1 MSHDFTLLKEA
12 FITELQ
18 SRAFLYRH
26 DRTGARLLS
35 LVNDDENKVFGISF
49 RTPPADSTGVA
60 HILEHSVLCGSR
72 KYPVKEPFVELLK
85 GSLQTFLNAF
95 TYPDKTCYPV
105 ASQNGKDFSNL
116 IDVYL
121 DAVFHP
127 RLTPEVFGQEGWHYE
142 VDADGILSIQG
153 VVYNEM
159 KGAYASPDGLLS
171 EYSQQSLFPDTT
183 YGLDSGGNPERIPD
197 LTFEQFLAF
206 HRRYYHPS
214 NAFIYFSGDD
224 DPGRRLTLISEA
236 LREFDRL
243 EVDSHVQRQ
252 ASFAAPTRQTRG
264 YPVSAGDKSDGQA
277 MLTLNWVVGDALN
290 VREALAWQVLE
301 YLLVEM
307 PSSPVRKALIDSGL
321 GDDLAGVGLEA
332 ELRQLYFSTGLRGM
346 REEDAGQAE
355 SLIRET
361 LEKLV
366 RDGVPTDLIEAAL
379 NSLEFRLRERNS
391 GRFPRGLAV
400 MLQALILWLHD
411 ADPLEGLAFEKD
423 LQQLKEDIL
432 SGKRVFE
439 TMIRD
444 QLLDN
449 PHHGIVLLT
458 PDTELG
464 ERMRRDE
471 EARLAEARNTLDA
484 AGLEAVRLQTQK
496 LKAWQET
503 PDSPENVATIPGL
516 TRADLDQSGKHI
528 PRAVLDWDGCRVLF
542 HDQFTTRIA
551 HLELGLDLRRLPL
564 DDLPY
569 AALLGKVLVEIGTEK
584 EDYAALATR
593 ISRKTG
599 GIWSELFASSRHDA
613 GDDPATWL
621 FLRGKAMDHG
631 VEELLAIFSDL
642 LLAPA
647 LDDRRRFSQLLLEEK
662 AGFERMLIPRG
673 HTVVNTRLRAG
684 FSLADLAGERMTG
697 ISYLFFLRQL
707 IQDVE
712 TEWDQ
717 VQARM
722 RDILERLLD
731 RHAIV
736 ANVTTEQDLFTALEP
751 GLRGFLGGLPTRTP
765 ADPGNSPVA
774 PVWPLDALQEGEAL
788 TIPAPVNYVGKGA
801 RLSGE
806 LPCSLGALMV
816 VTRYLRT
823 AWLWDRIRV
832 KGGAY
837 GAFCIF
843 DALGRGLTMVSYR
856 DPNVVKTLDA
866 FDAAADYLR
875 KTPLGEAELNKAV
888 VGAIGDLDAHLL
900 PDAKG
905 QVSLRRYL
913 TNQDDAFRQQVREDI
928 LACSAADFRAAAD
941 VLEAFGRQGR
951 VVVMGG
957 ETALSEAVA
966 SQAGRDVLQGMRTT
980 SVL

>member
-1 MSHDFTLLKEA
+1 MSHDFTLLKET

-18 SRAFLYRH
+18 ARAFLYRH

-105 ASQNGKDFSNL
+105 ASQNIKDFYNL

-142 VDADGILSIQG
+142 MDANGTLSIQG

-183 YGLDSGGNPERIPD
+183 YGLDSGGNPERIPK
-197 LTFEQFLAF
+197 LTFDQFLDF
-206 HRRYYHPS
+206 HERYYHPS

-224 DPGRRLTLISEA
+224 DPEQRLALVSEA

-243 EVDSHVQRQ
+243 EVDSHVQSQ
-252 ASFAAPTRQTRG
+252 APFASPTRQTRG
-264 YPVSAGDKSDGQA
+264 YPVSAGEKNAGQA
-277 MLTLNWVVGDALN
+277 MLTLNWVVGDALD
-290 VREALAWQVLE
+290 VRDALAWQILE

-307 PSSPVRKALIDSGL
+307 PSSPLRKALIDSSL

-346 REEDAGQAE
+346 RVEAADRVE

-361 LEKLV
+361 LERLV

-379 NSLEFRLRERNS
+379 NSVEFRLRERNS

-411 ADPLEGLAFEKD
+411 ADPLEGLAFEEDLKRLKKD
-423 LQQLKEDIL
+423 LL

-439 TMIRD
+439 TMIQAR
-444 QLLDN
+444 LLDN
-449 PHHGIVLLT
+449 PHHGIVLLA
-458 PDTELG
+458 PDPELG
-464 ERMRRDE
+464 EKMRRDE
-471 EARLAEARNTLDA
+471 EARLAEARTDLDGE
-484 AGLEAVRLQTQK
+484 GLEAVRRRTEK

-503 PDSPENVATIPGL
+503 PDSPENLATIPGL
-516 TRADLDQSGKHI
+516 TRADLDRSGKHI
-528 PRAVLDWDGCRVLF
+528 PRTVLDGDGCRVLF
-542 HDQFTTRIA
+542 HDQFTTRIV
-551 HLELGLDLRRLPL
+551 HMELGLDLRRLPL
-564 DDLPY
+564 EDLPY

-599 GIWSELFASSRHDA
+599 GIWPELFTSSIRDA
-613 GDDPATWL
+613 DDDDPAAWL

-631 VEELLAIFSDL
+631 VDELLAIFTDL

-647 LDDRRRFSQLLLEEK
+647 LDDRRRFTQLLLEEK

-673 HTVVNTRLRAG
+673 HTLVNTRLRAG
-684 FSLADLAGERMTG
+684 FSLADLAGERMNG
-697 ISYLFFLRQL
+697 ISYLFFLREL
-707 IQDVE
+707 IQEVE
-712 TEWDQ
+712 NNWERVQDQ
-717 VQARM
+717 M
-722 RDILERLLD
+722 RSVLVRLLD
-731 RHAIV
+731 RASMV
-736 ANVTTEQDLFTALEP
+736 VNVTTEQELFTAMEP
-751 GLRGFLGGLPTRTP
+751 KLKHFLAGLPVTSSASSHASTWELP
-765 ADPGNSPVA
+765 
-774 PVWPLDALQEGEAL
+774 PLGEGEAL

-801 RLSGE
+801 KAPKN

-823 AWLWDRIRV
+823 AWLWDQIRV

-843 DALGRGLTMVSYR
+843 DALSRGLTMVSYR
-856 DPNVVKTLDA
+856 DPHIVKTLGA
-866 FDAAADYLR
+866 FDATADYLR
-875 KTPLGEAELNKAV
+875 ASPIGEDELNKAV

-905 QVSLRRYL
+905 HVSLRRFL
-913 TNQDDAFRQQVREDI
+913 TNQDDAFRQRVREEI
-928 LACSAADFRAAAD
+928 LDCSAADFRAVAD
-941 VLEAFGRQGR
+941 VLDAFSEQGR
-951 VVVMGG
+951 VVILGG
-957 ETALSEAVA
+957 ETALNEAAA
-966 SQAGRDVLQGMRTT
+966 SQTGRNLLQGMRTT

>member
-1 MSHDFTLLKEA
+1 MPHDFTLLKET

-18 SRAFLYRH
+18 SQAFLYRH

-105 ASQNGKDFSNL
+105 ASQNIKDFYNL

-142 VDADGILSIQG
+142 VGADGTLSIQG

-183 YGLDSGGNPERIPD
+183 YGLDSGGNPKRIPD

-206 HRRYYHPS
+206 HQRYYHPS

-224 DPGRRLTLISEA
+224 DPRRRLTLISEA

-252 ASFAAPTRQTRG
+252 APFAAPTRQTRG
-264 YPVSAGDKSDGQA
+264 YPVSAGEKSDGQA
-277 MLTLNWVVGDALN
+277 MLTLNWVVGDALD
-290 VREALAWQVLE
+290 VRDALAWQVLE
-301 YLLVEM
+301 FLLVEM
-307 PSSPVRKALIDSGL
+307 PSSPLRKALIDSGL

-346 REEDAGQAE
+346 REEDADRVE

-366 RDGVPTDLIEAAL
+366 RDGIPTDLIEAAL

-423 LQQLKEDIL
+423 LKQLKEDIL
-432 SGKRVFE
+432 SGERVFE
-439 TMIRD
+439 TMIQDR
-444 QLLDN
+444 LLDN

-458 PDTELG
+458 PDPELG
-464 ERMRRDE
+464 EKMRRDE
-471 EARLAEARNTLDA
+471 ETRLAEARNALDA
-484 AGLEAVRLQTQK
+484 TGLEAVRRQTEK

-516 TRADLDQSGKHI
+516 TRADLDQSGKYI

-542 HDQFTTRIA
+542 HDQFTTGIV

-564 DDLPY
+564 EDLPH

-584 EDYAALATR
+584 EDYATLATR

-599 GIWSELFASSRHDA
+599 GIWPELFTSSKRDA
-613 GDDPATWL
+613 DDDNPATWL

-631 VEELLAIFSDL
+631 VDELLAIFTDL

-647 LDDRRRFSQLLLEEK
+647 LDDRRRFTQLILEEK

-673 HTVVNTRLRAG
+673 HTLVNTRLRAG
-684 FSLADLAGERMTG
+684 LSLADQAGERMSG
-697 ISYLFFLRQL
+697 VSYLFFLREL
-707 IQDVE
+707 IREVE
-712 TEWDQ
+712 TDWGR

-722 RDILERLLD
+722 RSVLNRLLD
-731 RHAIV
+731 RASLV
-736 ANVTTEQDLFTALEP
+736 VNVTTDQERFATLEP
-751 GLRGFLGGLPTRTP
+751 KLKQFLAGLPVTSTVSSNASTWELP
-765 ADPGNSPVA
+765 
-774 PVWPLDALQEGEAL
+774 PLSGGEVL

-801 RLSGE
+801 RAPKD

-843 DALGRGLTMVSYR
+843 DALSRGLTMVSYR
-856 DPNVVKTLDA
+856 DPNIVKTLNA
-866 FDAAADYLR
+866 FDATSDYMR
-875 KTPLGEAELNKAV
+875 ANPIGEDELNKAV

-905 QVSLRRYL
+905 HVSLRRFL
-913 TNQDDAFRQQVREDI
+913 TNQDDAFRQRVREEI
-928 LACSAADFRAAAD
+928 LDCSAADFRAVAD
-941 VLEAFGRQGR
+941 VLDAFGEQGL

-957 ETALSEAVA
+957 ETALSEAAA
-966 SQAGRDVLQGMRTT
+966 SQTGRNLLQDLRTT
-980 SVL
+980 NVL

>member
-1 MSHDFTLLKEA
+1 MPHDFTLLKET

-49 RTPPADSTGVA
+49 RTPPTDSTGVA

-105 ASQNGKDFSNL
+105 ASQNSKDFYNL

-142 VDADGILSIQG
+142 VDEGGALSIQG

-183 YGLDSGGNPERIPD
+183 YGLDSGGNPVRIPE

-224 DPGRRLTLISEA
+224 DPEQRLALISEA
-236 LREFDRL
+236 LCEFDRL
-243 EVDSHVQRQ
+243 EVDSHVQHQ
-252 ASFAAPTRQTRG
+252 TPFTAPTRQTRG
-264 YPVSAGDKSDGQA
+264 YPVSAGEKSDSQA
-277 MLTLNWVVGDALN
+277 MLTLNWVVGDALD
-290 VREALAWQVLE
+290 VRDALAWQVLE

-307 PSSPVRKALIDSGL
+307 PSSPLRKALIDSGL

-346 REEDAGQAE
+346 RVENADRVE

-361 LEKLV
+361 LEELV
-366 RDGVPTDLIEAAL
+366 RDGVPADLIEAAL

-400 MLQALILWLHD
+400 MLQALVLWLHD
-411 ADPLEGLAFEKD
+411 ADPLEGLTFEAGLKG
-423 LQQLKEDIL
+423 LKEDL
-432 SGKRVFE
+432 QSGKRVFE
-439 TMIRD
+439 TMIQAR
-444 QLLDN
+444 LLDN

-458 PDTELG
+458 PDPKLG
-464 ERMRRDE
+464 EKMRRDE
-471 EARLAEARNTLDA
+471 EARLAEARTALDA
-484 AGLEAVRLQTQK
+484 EGLEAVRRRTEK
-496 LKAWQET
+496 LKVWQET
-503 PDSPENVATIPGL
+503 PDSPESLATIPGL
-516 TRADLDQSGKHI
+516 TRADLDRSGKHI
-528 PRAVLDWDGCRVLF
+528 PQVALDWDGCRVLF
-542 HDQFTTRIA
+542 HDQFTTRIV
-551 HLELGLDLRRLPL
+551 HLELGMDLRRLSPE
-564 DDLPY
+564 DLPH

-599 GIWSELFASSRHDA
+599 GIWPELFTSSKRDA
-613 GDDPATWL
+613 DDDDPAAWL

-631 VEELLAIFSDL
+631 VDELLAIFTDL
-642 LLAPA
+642 LLTPA
-647 LDDRRRFSQLLLEEK
+647 LNDRRRFTQLILEEK

-673 HTVVNTRLRAG
+673 HTLVNTRLRAG
-684 FSLADLAGERMTG
+684 FSLADQAGEQMSG
-697 ISYLFFLRQL
+697 ISYLFFLREL
-707 IQDVE
+707 IQEVE
-712 TEWDQ
+712 GDWDR

-722 RDILERLLD
+722 RSVLDRLLD
-731 RHAIV
+731 RASLV
-736 ANVTTEQDLFTALEP
+736 VNVTTDQEHFTALEP
-751 GLRGFLGGLPTRTP
+751 KLKQFLAEL
-765 ADPGNSPVA
+765 PVA
-774 PVWPLDALQEGEAL
+774 SSVSSHTSTWELPPLGVGEAL

-801 RLSGE
+801 RAPKD

-843 DALGRGLTMVSYR
+843 DALSRGLTMVSYR
-856 DPNVVKTLDA
+856 DPNIVKTLEA
-866 FDAAADYLR
+866 FDATADYLR
-875 KTPLGEAELNKAV
+875 ADPIGEDELNKAV

-905 QVSLRRYL
+905 HVSLRRFL
-913 TNQDDAFRQQVREDI
+913 TNQNDAFRQRVREEI
-928 LACSAADFRAAAD
+928 LACSAADFRAVAD
-941 VLEAFGRQGR
+941 VLDVFGEQGR

-957 ETALSEAVA
+957 ETALNEAAA
-966 SQAGRDVLQGMRTT
+966 SQAGRDVLQKMRTT

>member
-1 MSHDFTLLKEA
+1 MPHDFTLLKET

-105 ASQNGKDFSNL
+105 ASQNIKDFYNL

-142 VDADGILSIQG
+142 VDADGTLSIQG

-183 YGLDSGGNPERIPD
+183 YGLDSGGNPERIPE
-197 LTFEQFLAF
+197 LTFEQFLNF

-224 DPGRRLTLISEA
+224 NPEQRLVLISEA
-236 LREFDRL
+236 LRAFDRL

-252 ASFAAPTRQTRG
+252 TAFTAPIRQTRG
-264 YPVSAGDKSDGQA
+264 YPVSAGEKSDGQA
-277 MLTLNWVVGDALN
+277 MLTLNWVVGDALD
-290 VREALAWQVLE
+290 VRDALAWQVLE

-307 PSSPVRKALIDSGL
+307 PSSPLRKALIDSGL

-346 REEDAGQAE
+346 REEDADRVE

-361 LEKLV
+361 LERLV

-411 ADPLEGLAFEKD
+411 ADPMEGLAFEEN
-423 LQQLKEDIL
+423 LKRLKKELL

-439 TMIRD
+439 TMIQAR
-444 QLLDN
+444 LLNN

-458 PDTELG
+458 PDSDLG
-464 ERMRRDE
+464 EKMRRDE
-471 EARLAEARNTLDA
+471 EARLAEARTSLDA
-484 AGLEAVRLQTQK
+484 EGLEAVRRGTEK

-503 PDSPENVATIPGL
+503 PDAPESLATIPGL
-516 TRADLDQSGKHI
+516 TRGDLDRSGKHI

-551 HLELGLDLRRLPL
+551 HLELGLDLRRLSPE
-564 DDLPY
+564 DLPY

-599 GIWSELFASSRHDA
+599 GIWPELFTSSKRDA
-613 GDDPATWL
+613 DDDPTAWL

-631 VEELLAIFSDL
+631 VDELLAIFTDI

-647 LDDRRRFSQLLLEEK
+647 LSDRRRFTQLLLEEK

-673 HTVVNTRLRAG
+673 HTLVNTRLRAG
-684 FSLADLAGERMTG
+684 FTLADQAGERMSG
-697 ISYLFFLRQL
+697 ISYLFFVREL
-707 IQDVE
+707 IKEVE
-712 TEWDQ
+712 TSWER

-722 RDILERLLD
+722 RSTLERLLD
-731 RHAIV
+731 RASLIF
-736 ANVTTEQDLFTALEP
+736 NITTDQEHFTALEP
-751 GLRGFLGGLPTRTP
+751 KLKQFLAGLPAASTLSSHATTWGLP
-765 ADPGNSPVA
+765 
-774 PVWPLDALQEGEAL
+774 PLGDGEAL
-788 TIPAPVNYVGKGA
+788 TIPAPVNYVGKGVRA
-801 RLSGE
+801 PKD

-843 DALGRGLTMVSYR
+843 DALSRGLTMVSYR
-856 DPNVVKTLDA
+856 DPNIVKTLEA
-866 FDAAADYLR
+866 FDATADYLR
-875 KTPLGEAELNKAV
+875 ANPIGEDELNKAV

-905 QVSLRRYL
+905 HVSLRRFL
-913 TNQDDAFRQQVREDI
+913 TNQDDAFRQQVREEI
-928 LACSAADFRAAAD
+928 LACSAADFRAVAD
-941 VLEAFGRQGR
+941 VLDAFGKQGR

-957 ETALSEAVA
+957 ETAFSEAAA
-966 SQAGRDVLQGMRTT
+966 SQTGRDVLQGVRTT
-980 SVL
+980 NVL

>member
-1 MSHDFTLLKEA
+1 MSHDFTLLKET

-18 SRAFLYRH
+18 SQAFLYRH

-105 ASQNGKDFSNL
+105 ASQNSKDFYNL

-142 VDADGILSIQG
+142 VDADGALSIQG

-183 YGLDSGGNPERIPD
+183 YGLDSGGNPVRIPE

-224 DPGRRLTLISEA
+224 DPDQRLALISEA

-252 ASFAAPTRQTRG
+252 APFAAPTRQTRG
-264 YPVSAGDKSDGQA
+264 YPVSAGEKSDGQA
-277 MLTLNWVVGDALN
+277 MLTLNWVVGDALD
-290 VREALAWQVLE
+290 VRDALAWQVLE
-301 YLLVEM
+301 FLLVEM
-307 PSSPVRKALIDSGL
+307 PSSPLRKALIDSGL

-346 REEDAGQAE
+346 RVEDADRVE

-361 LEKLV
+361 LEELV
-366 RDGVPTDLIEAAL
+366 RDGVPADLIEAAL

-411 ADPLEGLAFEKD
+411 ADPLEGLAFEED
-423 LQQLKEDIL
+423 LKRLKEDLL

-439 TMIRD
+439 TMIQDR
-444 QLLDN
+444 LLDN

-458 PDTELG
+458 PDPELG
-464 ERMRRDE
+464 EKMRRDE
-471 EARLAEARNTLDA
+471 EARLAEARNGLDA
-484 AGLEAVRLQTQK
+484 AGLEAVRRQTEK

-516 TRADLDQSGKHI
+516 TRTDLDQSGKHI
-528 PRAVLDWDGCRVLF
+528 PRAALDWDGCRVLF
-542 HDQFTTRIA
+542 HDQFTTRIV

-564 DDLPY
+564 EDLPH

-599 GIWSELFASSRHDA
+599 GIWPELFTSSKRDA
-613 GDDPATWL
+613 GDDDPAAWL

-631 VEELLAIFSDL
+631 MDELLAIFTDL
-642 LLAPA
+642 LLTPA
-647 LDDRRRFSQLLLEEK
+647 LDNRRRFTQIILEEK

-673 HTVVNTRLRAG
+673 HTLVNTRLRAG
-684 FSLADLAGERMTG
+684 FSLADQAGERMNG
-697 ISYLFFLRQL
+697 ISYLFFLREL
-707 IQDVE
+707 IQEVE
-712 TEWDQ
+712 ADWDR

-722 RDILERLLD
+722 RSVLDRLLD
-731 RHAIV
+731 RASLV
-736 ANVTTEQDLFTALEP
+736 VNVTTDQEHFTALESK
-751 GLRGFLGGLPTRTP
+751 LKQFLAGLPN
-765 ADPGNSPVA
+765 ASIVA
-774 PVWPLDALQEGEAL
+774 PNASSWELPPLGEGEVL

-801 RLSGE
+801 RASKD

-823 AWLWDRIRV
+823 AWLWDQIRV

-843 DALGRGLTMVSYR
+843 DALSRGLTMVSYR
-856 DPNVVKTLDA
+856 DPHIVKTLEA
-866 FDAAADYLR
+866 FDATADYLR
-875 KTPLGEAELNKAV
+875 ATPVSEDELNKAV
-888 VGAIGDLDAHLL
+888 VGAIGDLDVHLL

-905 QVSLRRYL
+905 HVSLRRFL
-913 TNQDDAFRQQVREDI
+913 TNQDDAFRQRVREEI
-928 LACSAADFRAAAD
+928 LACSAADFRAVANLLD
-941 VLEAFGRQGR
+941 AFGKQGR

-957 ETALSEAVA
+957 EAALNEAAA
-966 SQAGRDVLQGMRTT
+966 SQTGRDLLQCLRTT
-980 SVL
+980 NVL

>member
-1 MSHDFTLLKEA
+1 MPHDFTLLKET

-35 LVNDDENKVFGISF
+35 LVNNDENKVFGISF

-105 ASQNGKDFSNL
+105 ASQNSKDFYNL

-142 VDADGILSIQG
+142 VDADGALSIQG

-183 YGLDSGGNPERIPD
+183 YGLDSGGNPERIPE
-197 LTFEQFLAF
+197 LTFEQFLDF

-224 DPGRRLTLISEA
+224 DPDRRLTLISEA

-243 EVDSHVQRQ
+243 EVNSHVQRQ
-252 ASFAAPTRQTRG
+252 APFTAPTRQTRG
-264 YPVSAGDKSDGQA
+264 YPVSAGEKSDGQA
-277 MLTLNWVVGDALN
+277 MLTLNWVVGDALD
-290 VREALAWQVLE
+290 VRDALAWQILE
-301 YLLVEM
+301 FLLVEM
-307 PSSPVRKALIDSGL
+307 PSSPLRKALIDSGL

-346 REEDAGQAE
+346 RVEDADRVE

-361 LEKLV
+361 LAELV
-366 RDGVPTDLIEAAL
+366 RDGVPADLIEAAL
-379 NSLEFRLRERNS
+379 NSVEFRLRERNS

-400 MLQALILWLHD
+400 MLQSLILWLHD
-411 ADPLEGLAFEKD
+411 ADPLEGLAFEAD
-423 LQQLKEDIL
+423 LKRLKEDLL
-432 SGKRVFE
+432 SGKRIFE
-439 TMIRD
+439 TMIQDR
-444 QLLDN
+444 LLDN

-458 PDTELG
+458 PDPALG

-471 EARLAEARNTLDA
+471 EARLAEARACLDA
-484 AGLEAVRLQTQK
+484 AGLEAVRRQTEK

-503 PDSPENVATIPGL
+503 PDSPRSLATIPGL
-516 TRADLDQSGKHI
+516 TRADLDHSGKHI
-528 PRAVLDWDGCRVLF
+528 PRADLDWDGCRVLF
-542 HDQFTTRIA
+542 HDQFTTRIV
-551 HLELGLDLRRLPL
+551 HLELGLDLRRLSPE
-564 DDLPY
+564 DLPH

-599 GIWSELFASSRHDA
+599 GIWPELFTSSKRAADD
-613 GDDPATWL
+613 DDPAAWL

-631 VEELLAIFSDL
+631 VDELLAIFTDM

-647 LDDRRRFSQLLLEEK
+647 LDDRRRFTQLILEEK

-673 HTVVNTRLRAG
+673 HTLVNTRLRAG
-684 FSLADLAGERMTG
+684 FSLADQAGEQMNG
-697 ISYLFFLRQL
+697 ISYLFFLRKL
-707 IQDVE
+707 IQEVE
-712 TEWDQ
+712 TDWER
-717 VQARM
+717 VQDRL
-722 RDILERLLD
+722 RSVLGRLLD
-731 RHAIV
+731 RTSMV
-736 ANVTTEQDLFTALEP
+736 VNVTTEQELFTAMEP
-751 GLRGFLGGLPTRTP
+751 KLKGFLDGLPSRATVESLNSAWKLLP
-765 ADPGNSPVA
+765 A
-774 PVWPLDALQEGEAL
+774 EKGEAL

-801 RLSGE
+801 RAPKD

-843 DALGRGLTMVSYR
+843 DALSRGLTMVSYR
-856 DPNVVKTLDA
+856 DPNIVKTLEA
-866 FDAAADYLR
+866 FDTTAGYLR
-875 KTPLGEAELNKAV
+875 TNPIGEDELNKAV

-905 QVSLRRYL
+905 HVSLRRFL
-913 TNQDDAFRQQVREDI
+913 TNQDDAFRQRVREEI
-928 LACSAADFRAAAD
+928 LACSAADFRAVAD
-941 VLEAFGRQGR
+941 VLDAFGEQGR

-957 ETALSEAVA
+957 ETALNEAAA
-966 SQAGRDVLQGMRTT
+966 SQTGRDLLQDLRTT